1 MWISLPSPLNM
12 VTPLTPS
19 MRVVSSLLTFHLQPP
34 HLAQN
39 PFQTDART
47 QNSSRFIDIDPPKSP
62 NMPQLSSPL
71 DYVYATSKTPLNQ
84 SRLCHCDIESLIREQ
99 RFHLKPP
106 PIPTH
111 DGLPWYGF
119 SKLTLPVYHPR
130 SLLTLETYLF
140 FRLQNFTTRQN
151 FTRTRAR
158 TQAYEFAWTKHCP
171 LQLFSTVPFHL
182 KPI

>member
-1 MWISLPSPLNM
+1 M
-12 VTPLTPS
+12 
-19 MRVVSSLLTFHLQPP
+19 
-34 HLAQN
+34 
-39 PFQTDART
+39 
-47 QNSSRFIDIDPPKSP
+47 DPPKPSKTA
-62 NMPQLSSPL
+62 QISFLL
-71 DYVYATSKTPLNQ
+71 DYVYGISKTPLNQ

-151 FTRTRAR
+151 FSRAPAR

-171 LQLFSTVPFHL
+171 LQLFPSPSPPSKCPLVKRKRACSSLSFIRFSSQPTIAPASPPVKTIGNKF
-182 KPI
+182 PIIELNLEPL